1 MRIAMVAEHASPL
14 AAPGEDDAGG
24 QNVHVAGLS
33 AALVR
38 SGHDVTVYTRRDD
51 AEAPAA
57 VDVPAGYRVVPVPAG
72 PARRLPKAEIVPYL
86 GEFGSWLRDRWT
98 EEPPD
103 VAHAHFWTSGVA
115 TVLAAREAGVPTV
128 QTFHTLGV
136 VKRRNLGDGDTSP
149 PDRMRLERM
158 VGKQVGRIVA
168 GCSDEVFELARQGVP
183 RQRISV
189 VPCGVD
195 LDRFGTGGPVA
206 SRTAPKRLV
215 SMGRLVPRKGFDLAI
230 AALPRVPDTELVIA
244 GGPPS
249 EALSR
254 HPEAQRLRR
263 LAERL
268 GVADRVQ
275 LAGQVS
281 RAEMP
286 ALLRSADAVLCTPWY
301 ESFGIVPLEAMA
313 CGVPVVAAAVG
324 GLADTVVDGITG
336 RLVPPR
342 DPARLSARLRA
353 LLDEPAELEAM
364 GTAGL
369 ERVRARYSWDRI
381 AAETV
386 RVYEKAMPM
395 EESGWAAAVQ

>member
-1 MRIAMVAEHASPL
+1 MRIAMVSGHASPL
-14 AAPGEDDAGG
+14 AEPGEDAGG

-38 SGHDVTVYTRRDD
+38 SGHEVTVYTRRDD
-51 AEAPAA
+51 PEAPAA
-57 VDVPAGYRVVPVPAG
+57 ADTPDGYRVVHVPAG
-72 PARRLPKAEIVPYL
+72 PARRLPKDELVPYL

-103 VAHAHFWTSGVA
+103 AAHAHFWTSGVA
-115 TVLAAREAGVPTV
+115 TVLAARETGVPAV
-128 QTFHTLGV
+128 QTFRTLGV
-136 VKRRNLGDGDTSP
+136 VERRYLGEADPSP
-149 PDRMRLERM
+149 PDRTRLERM
-158 VGKQVGRIVA
+158 VGKRAGRILA
-168 GCSDEVFELARQGVP
+168 ACSDEVFELARQGVP

-206 SRTAPKRLV
+206 PRTAPKRLV
-215 SMGRLVPRKGFDLAI
+215 SAGRFVPRKGFDLAI
-230 AALPRVPDTELVIA
+230 AALPRVPETELVIA

-268 GVADRVQ
+268 GVADRVH

-353 LLDEPAELEAM
+353 LLDEPAQLEAL

-386 RVYEKAMPM
+386 RAYENAVP
-395 EESGWAAAVQ
+395 EGESGWAAAQ